1 MKLNASLKLRKLGN
15 RYFIVDNKQ
24 REVNL
29 TDIYELND
37 TAVFLWKKVQNGSFT
52 VKQLVRYLCDEYG
65 IDEMTAL
72 KDVNALLDEWL
83 DWNIIEIENGKV

>member
-37 TAVFLWKKVQNGSFT
+37 TAVFLWTKVQNENFT
-52 VKQLVRYLCDEYG
+52 TEQLAGFLCEEYD
-65 IDEMTAL
+65 IDEVTAT
-72 KDVNALLDEWL
+72 KDVKALLDDWSEWG
-83 DWNIIEIENGKV
+83 IIE